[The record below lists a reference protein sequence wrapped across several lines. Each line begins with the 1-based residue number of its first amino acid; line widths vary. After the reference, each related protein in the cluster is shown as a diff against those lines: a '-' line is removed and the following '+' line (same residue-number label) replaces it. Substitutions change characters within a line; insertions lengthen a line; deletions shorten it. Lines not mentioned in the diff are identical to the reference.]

1 MKNQNSIN
9 IAIFMS
15 SKNIDSLSYKNN
27 IDQFIQKISSFNVK
41 IFMGN
46 GSDGISKSFC
56 DIARI
61 NKLEILSIIIPDEK
75 GYESANL
82 KLTVASI
89 ADRKKLLYDLAD
101 IFIVLP
107 GGLGTID
114 EFFTTFNELKSQ
126 KSNKK
131 IALFNLDHF
140 FNPILTFLDQ
150 LVRHNFLKQKH
161 IDYLIIEN
169 DIDKLINKLELDQYL
184 R

>member
-1 MKNQNSIN
+1 MKEQNSKN

-15 SKNIDSLSYKNN
+15 SKDIHSLSYKNS
-27 IDQFIQKISSFNVK
+27 IEQFIQKICSFNVK
-41 IFMGN
+41 VLIGN

-61 NKLEILSIIIPDEK
+61 NKVEILSIIIPDER
-75 GYESANL
+75 GYESADI
-82 KLTVASI
+82 KLTVATI
-89 ADRKKLLYDLAD
+89 ADRKKMFYDLAD
-101 IFIVLP
+101 IFILLP

-131 IALFNLDHF
+131 IALINLDNF
-140 FNPILTFLDQ
+140 FDPILTFLNQ
-150 LVRHNFLKQKH
+150 LVHHNFLKQKH

-169 DIDKLINKLELDQYL
+169 DIDKLINKLELDQ
-184 R
+184 